1 MKFLYQYNLFLLLFY
16 IFNFSEIRNNNNNT
30 INNTKRENPF
40 KENGNGYKCRE
51 KLEEYRQK
59 FLSVKSFVLTDSNYK
74 EYLNQNKVTLIYVH
88 SACVQESHD
97 FIPIIKYVS
106 DFFNKKTDPDS
117 PKIAT
122 LDITDD
128 DNNWNNQY
136 YFRSIYYPIIL
147 LNVKGKRGFIP
158 YSGYYNAH
166 SIITFLTKYSN
177 DVIIPINNTNILDQI
192 LTPKLTYLSIISF
205 NNKYM
210 KTFKKISKGLS
221 YVLFG
226 DCTNQKICEEKF
238 DKNIYKYSDFALIKN
253 THIESDFE
261 DCPDNKKILEDG
273 KKSEI
278 IAYNYTNY
286 QKLIEFI
293 YLNTLPKIFNFTQ
306 LNRDL
311 LTASLVNSIIY
322 VRGREEKKTNTEI
335 SKILKKAINLENSK
349 IKIGGIL
356 DPLNNQNEE
365 TLMDPFRLELEDYS
379 VYGNVIIQTLEKN
392 EQKIYRI
399 NIHQVNKD
407 KEINEKNILQFVSEF
422 NEGKLKPELKSE
434 NRPKTHPKDNLRMI
448 VARSFDEEITY
459 NNNVAVVLC
468 LLTMNLTNLREHE
481 DIIDLITMKLDALND
496 SLIFGFMDVGF
507 NYMKNVPKYNMI
519 ETPYYRYYYKNKSE
533 GYNDFKGNYSN
544 IKEIEEWIAVNY
556 GKENG
561 EGFDDLIRNYIRNVD
576 EQIKAEE
583 EEKKR
588 KEAEFERDVEAG
600 NVTSFEMILGDGTNE
615 AINITEQKIRKI
627 LEKKMEAERK
637 KRAEEQ
643 LRNKTNNPNES
654 NNKETDL

>member
-1 MKFLYQYNLFLLLFY
+1 
-16 IFNFSEIRNNNNNT
+16 
-30 INNTKRENPF
+30 
-40 KENGNGYKCRE
+40 
-51 KLEEYRQK
+51 
-59 FLSVKSFVLTDSNYK
+59 
-74 EYLNQNKVTLIYVH
+74 
-88 SACVQESHD
+88 
-97 FIPIIKYVS
+97 
-106 DFFNKKTDPDS
+106 
-117 PKIAT
+117 
-122 LDITDD
+122 
-128 DNNWNNQY
+128 
-136 YFRSIYYPIIL
+136 
-147 LNVKGKRGFIP
+147 
-158 YSGYYNAH
+158 
-166 SIITFLTKYSN
+166 
-177 DVIIPINNTNILDQI
+177 
-192 LTPKLTYLSIISF
+192 
-205 NNKYM
+205 
-210 KTFKKISKGLS
+210 
-221 YVLFG
+221 
-226 DCTNQKICEEKF
+226 
-238 DKNIYKYSDFALIKN
+238 
-253 THIESDFE
+253 
-261 DCPDNKKILEDG
+261 
-273 KKSEI
+273 
-278 IAYNYTNY
+278 
-286 QKLIEFI
+286 
-293 YLNTLPKIFNFTQ
+293 
-306 LNRDL
+306 
-311 LTASLVNSIIY
+311 
-322 VRGREEKKTNTEI
+322 
-335 SKILKKAINLENSK
+335 
-349 IKIGGIL
+349 
-356 DPLNNQNEE
+356 
-365 TLMDPFRLELEDYS
+365 MDPFRLELEDYS

>member
-1 MKFLYQYNLFLLLFY
+1 
-16 IFNFSEIRNNNNNT
+16 
-30 INNTKRENPF
+30 
-40 KENGNGYKCRE
+40 
-51 KLEEYRQK
+51 
-59 FLSVKSFVLTDSNYK
+59 
-74 EYLNQNKVTLIYVH
+74 
-88 SACVQESHD
+88 
-97 FIPIIKYVS
+97 
-106 DFFNKKTDPDS
+106 
-117 PKIAT
+117 
-122 LDITDD
+122 
-128 DNNWNNQY
+128 
-136 YFRSIYYPIIL
+136 
-147 LNVKGKRGFIP
+147 
-158 YSGYYNAH
+158 
-166 SIITFLTKYSN
+166 
-177 DVIIPINNTNILDQI
+177 
-192 LTPKLTYLSIISF
+192 
-205 NNKYM
+205 M

-238 DKNIYKYSDFALIKN
+238 GKNIYKYSDFALIKN

-261 DCPDNKKILEDG
+261 DCPDNKKLLEDG

-322 VRGREEKKTNTEI
+322 VRSREEKKTNTEI